1 MTDNVS
7 VIIPAFNEEERITQT
22 VESAWSIP
30 GVGQVIV
37 VDDGSQDRT
46 AQMASRV
53 GATVVRSKRN
63 LGKGDALSLGLQKA
77 TGDFVLLLDADLG
90 RSATEAKKI
99 LEPVMRGQADMTIA
113 RFTGKKK
120 GGGFGLVLTLARR
133 AVRMLTGLSIEAP
146 LSGQRALNRRAV
158 SALGGIG
165 ASGFGAEV
173 AMIIDLAK
181 EGMIIKEVPVE
192 MEHRETGRDLAGF
205 LHRGRQFWQTM
216 VTVVRRMF

>member
-37 VDDGSQDRT
+37 VDDGSQDQT
-46 AQMASRV
+46 AQMASTV
-53 GATVVRSKRN
+53 GATVIRSKKN
-63 LGKGDALSLGLQKA
+63 LGKGDALSLGLQKV

-90 RSATEAKKI
+90 RSATEARKI